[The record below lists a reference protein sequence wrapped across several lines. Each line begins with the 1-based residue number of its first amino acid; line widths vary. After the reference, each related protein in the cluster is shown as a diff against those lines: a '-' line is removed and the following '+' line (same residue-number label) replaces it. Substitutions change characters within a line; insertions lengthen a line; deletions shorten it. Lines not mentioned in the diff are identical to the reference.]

1 MSTWPCFFA
10 ALAIEPGLQR
20 LDGGAGQHQGVVVED
35 VVDVRSD
42 RRQEVDL
49 AKVAGR
55 LGEADVERVAVDHQG
70 VAAEVEAG
78 QPLPERLGL
87 GSVEIEILED
97 DEPAVTRLRRERH
110 PQAERPDLLVQRR
123 VEIADAGAV
132 GLAAADEDRRAPIAV
147 AGGAAALLAAVFL
160 AGAGDV
166 GALACAA
173 GGAAALLELPG
184 DDSVED
190 VGAGLDTENLVG
202 ELDVLA
208 RLAAVQGLNFDL
220 HGLAF
225 LAFGG
230 FRSRGGFSRRLS
242 GSVVFVLGG
251 GAEARRIGR
260 RFRARR
266 LDRVLDEQ
274 PAALVAGHGALHEEE
289 AALDVGADDLEILL
303 GAVLRAHMAGHLLVL
318 EDPARILALAGRAER
333 AVRERD
339 AVGGAQTAEAPALHS
354 ALEAL
359 ALGRALDVDELAGDI
374 MVGGDLSADVEQG
387 VLGDDELGDARL
399 RLHLGLAEMAAL
411 RLGDVLRLGG
421 AGAELDR
428 DIAVVVRVLA
438 RDHLDIFERQDG

>member
-10 ALAIEPGLQR
+10 ALAIEPGLQG

-97 DEPAVTRLRRERH
+97 DEAAVTRLRRERH

-147 AGGAAALLAAVFL
+147 AGGAAALLATVFL

-166 GALACAA
+166 GALAGAA
-173 GGAAALLELPG
+173 GGAAPLLELPG

-220 HGLAF
+220 HGLA
-225 LAFGG
+225 
-230 FRSRGGFSRRLS
+230 
-242 GSVVFVLGG
+242 
-251 GAEARRIGR
+251 
-260 RFRARR
+260 
-266 LDRVLDEQ
+266 
-274 PAALVAGHGALHEEE
+274 
-289 AALDVGADDLEILL
+289 
-303 GAVLRAHMAGHLLVL
+303 
-318 EDPARILALAGRAER
+318 ILALVGRAGGIR
-333 AVRERD
+333 LG
-339 AVGGAQTAEAPALHS
+339 VG
-354 ALEAL
+354 
-359 ALGRALDVDELAGDI
+359 
-374 MVGGDLSADVEQG
+374 
-387 VLGDDELGDARL
+387 LGD
-399 RLHLGLAEMAAL
+399 
-411 RLGDVLRLGG
+411 
-421 AGAELDR
+421 
-428 DIAVVVRVLA
+428 
-438 RDHLDIFERQDG
+438 